1 MRVLVFGGTTEGR
14 ELAARLGSAGLEV
27 TVSVATPLGAE
38 ELSGIDGVA
47 PRVGRMDQAAMEAL
61 LGSFDLCVDATHPYA
76 REATRTIAAAC
87 DATGV
92 PLRRL
97 LRAPG
102 FEAGACGDDVTV
114 VGSCAEA
121 AAFLRGTTGN
131 VLLTTGSKEL
141 AAFGE
146 LIAADPARVYARVLP
161 THEGI
166 AACEAVGLPHR
177 NIVALQGP
185 FLRALNEAMFEQYA
199 IAWTVTKDGGA
210 PGGFDEKL
218 AAARSCG
225 VHTVVVAR
233 PPDGGVDLD
242 TVVAWVLERVADG

>member
-14 ELAARLGSAGLEV
+14 ELATQLVGAGLEV

-38 ELSGIDGVA
+38 ELAGLDGVTV
-47 PRVGRMDQAAMEAL
+47 RVGRLDQLAMEAL
-61 LGSFDLCVDATHPYA
+61 LVACDLCVDATHPYA
-76 REATRTIAAAC
+76 REATATIAAAC
-87 DATGV
+87 AATGV
-92 PLRRL
+92 PLKRL

-102 FEAGACGDDVTV
+102 FGEKTGCDGVTV

-121 AAFLRGTTGN
+121 AALLLDTSGN

-146 LIAADPARVYARVLP
+146 LIAVDPTRVYARVLP

-166 AACEAVGLPHR
+166 AACEAAGLPHR

-185 FLRALNEAMFEQYA
+185 FSRALNEAMFEQYA

-210 PGGFDEKL
+210 PGGFSEKL
-218 AAARSCG
+218 AAARTCG
-225 VHTVVVAR
+225 VRTVLVAR
-233 PPDGGVDLD
+233 PAEQGEGMDA
-242 TVVAWVLERVADG
+242 VVAWVCEQAGGG